1 MWLGNNLLSGPI
13 PASWT
18 AMSSLNYLRLPSN
31 SRLCGAYP
39 PGFGPPEWAVVPET
53 KTPPNNQKV
62 LIVDFTALGEDCS
75 TLGGLGGAPES
86 NSNSSSNSNSDGG
99 AQGGGLSGGA
109 IAGIVI
115 GVLAAVGLIGW
126 FAYTL
131 TKR

>member
-1 MWLGNNLLSGPI
+1 MWLGNNQLSGPI
-13 PASWT
+13 PPSWT

-39 PGFGPPEWAVVPET
+39 AGFSPPEWVVVPET
-53 KTPPNNQKV
+53 MNPPNNQKV
-62 LIVDFTALGEDCS
+62 LIVDYTALGENCS
-75 TLGGLGGAPES
+75 TLVGLGGVPES
-86 NSNSSSNSNSDGG
+86 NSNSSSNSIGG
-99 AQGGGLSGGA
+99 AQGGLSGGA

-115 GVLAAVGLIGW
+115 GSLAAVGLIGW